1 MPLASPTKLATVLG
15 AWSSKR
21 LRVMSPWLVCRV
33 AVEATVLP
41 FVEDESFLFT
51 LPIDVGSR
59 EFSAKRY
66 RWLERGIPWIVL
78 DHELD
83 PY

>member
-1 MPLASPTKLATVLG
+1 M
-15 AWSSKR
+15 
-21 LRVMSPWLVCRV
+21 
-33 AVEATVLP
+33 EATVLP
-41 FVEDESFLFT
+41 FVEDEPFLFT

-59 EFSAKRY
+59 EFSVKRY
-66 RWLERGIPWIVL
+66 RCLERGIPWIVL

>member
-1 MPLASPTKLATVLG
+1 
-15 AWSSKR
+15 
-21 LRVMSPWLVCRV
+21 
-33 AVEATVLP
+33 VEATVLP

>member
-1 MPLASPTKLATVLG
+1 M
-15 AWSSKR
+15 
-21 LRVMSPWLVCRV
+21 
-33 AVEATVLP
+33 EATVLP

-51 LPIDVGSR
+51 LPIDVSSR
-59 EFSAKRY
+59 EFSTKRY
-66 RWLERGIPWIVL
+66 GCLERGIPWIVL